1 MGQITYRTMREEDVA
16 RVAELERL
24 CFRTPWSYNSLLGE
38 LSNSVAYYLVAVD
51 DNEVCGYAGMWVM
64 LDEAHMTNIAVE
76 EGHRMR
82 GIARGLIIRLMRAAL
97 KKGAERM
104 TLEVRENN
112 HSAQRLY
119 ASLGFAFAGIRKRYY
134 TDTGENALILWNDC
148 IIDTYEKNSALL
160 ENGADNNT
168 AEQTEQTEQNR
179 KTEVISNA

>member
-1 MGQITYRTMREEDVA
+1 MGSITFRTMCEEDVA
-16 RVAELERL
+16 RVAELEKQ

-51 DNEVCGYAGMWVM
+51 EGEVCGYAGMWVM

-76 EGHRMR
+76 ESHRKQ

-97 KKGAERM
+97 NKGAERM

-112 HSAQRLY
+112 HNAQRLY
-119 ASLGFAFAGIRKRYY
+119 ASLGFGFAGIRKRYY

-148 IIDTYEKNSALL
+148 IIETYEKNAELLSSAP
-160 ENGADNNT
+160 ACDN
-168 AEQTEQTEQNR
+168 E
-179 KTEVISNA
+179 KPEVI